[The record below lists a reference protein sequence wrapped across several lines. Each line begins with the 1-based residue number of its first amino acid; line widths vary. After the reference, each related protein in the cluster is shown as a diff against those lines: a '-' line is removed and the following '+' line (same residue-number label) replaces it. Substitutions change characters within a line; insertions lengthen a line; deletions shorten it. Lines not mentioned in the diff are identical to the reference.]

1 MYCKLPKV
9 LNDLDSFLVPALC
22 FGCNAHLYRGERIL
36 CAFCRNELPLTDT
49 HLEANSAA
57 DRLFFGQPAVVKA
70 DALLYFE
77 PGGIVQRLIHHLK
90 YRGQETIGDWLGDWY
105 GRVLQ
110 PEKALQGIDWVLP
123 VPLHPRKKRLR
134 GYNQCDRFGRRMA
147 AKLGA
152 HYSDQMLL
160 RRRYRST
167 QTSKD
172 RWMRQESIRGA
183 FYVRRPGPLEGCR
196 VLLVDDVI
204 TTGATLQACCEV
216 LSAVPGIRIHI
227 AAMALVPSHQFP
239 N

>member
-36 CAFCRNELPLTDT
+36 CAFCRNELPLADT
-49 HLEANSAA
+49 NFDEENPA
-57 DRLFFGQPAVVKA
+57 DRLFYAQPAVVKA
-70 DALLYFE
+70 AALLYFE
-77 PGGIVQRLIHHLK
+77 PGGATQRLIHHLK
-90 YRGQETIGDWLGDWY
+90 YRGQEVIGDWLGRWY

-110 PEKALQGIDWVLP
+110 SDQGLQEIDWVLP
-123 VPLHPRKKRLR
+123 VPLHARKKRRR
-134 GYNQCDRFGRRMA
+134 GYNQCDLFGRRIA
-147 AKLGA
+147 DSLGA
-152 HYSDQMLL
+152 RYSGRMLL

-167 QTSKD
+167 QTSKG

-183 FYVRRPGPLEGCR
+183 FFVPRPGLLEGAKI
-196 VLLVDDVI
+196 LLVDDVI
-204 TTGATLQACCEV
+204 TTGATLEACCEA
-216 LSAVPGIRIHI
+216 LSAVPGIQIYI